1 MEQPY
6 SEVRKRIGLT
16 IGKKFS
22 RWSRRTG
29 CIFGEKGNGS
39 DFEKTG
45 IGNFWNG
52 RLMASTH
59 GGTGGE
65 RGAGVP
71 AESGGCGK
79 VGRVRRRSG
88 LQNDT
93 GGLWGGFVGVSA
105 TRVAGT

>member
-1 MEQPY
+1 VEQPY

-45 IGNFWNG
+45 IGNFWVLG
-52 RLMASTH
+52 LI
-59 GGTGGE
+59 GTG
-65 RGAGVP
+65 V
-71 AESGGCGK
+71 K
-79 VGRVRRRSG
+79 VGEQWGNGEAGKGTKKSERWVKG
-88 LQNDT
+88 CE
-93 GGLWGGFVGVSA
+93 GGFGQKPEVKGLRGV
-105 TRVAGT
+105 R